1 MTIVIGLAAPDGI
14 VLAADSRTTR
24 FPDGVAEDAR
34 HRIVSDSADKLFA
47 ACERYAVATYGAA
60 FIGEKTIRGHMD
72 EFIAHL
78 GDEHPEDV
86 GRFARALGRFFQ
98 DRYLPWRESIG
109 QPVKDDEG
117 VQLGFLVA
125 GYDEDGIGHLLE
137 VFIPGARVVAH
148 STTSTRGLLPRG
160 DPRVINRL
168 LTGIDWHELPH
179 DFTLPDE
186 AVDALNG
193 LEYRLLMPITLQ
205 DAIDFVRFL
214 IRTTIDMQR
223 FSDGIRANPRG
234 GGVPSCGGP
243 TKIAAVKRTGV
254 QLVASTPLSAKRPS
268 GVAEGAL
275 TSAVA

>member
-1 MTIVIGLAAPDGI
+1 MTIVVGVAAPDGI

-24 FPDGVAEDAR
+24 FPDGLSAEAR
-34 HRIVSDSADKLFA
+34 HRIISDSADKLFA
-47 ACERYAVATYGAA
+47 VCDRYAVATYGGA
-60 FIGEKTIRGHMD
+60 FIGEKTIRGHID

-78 GDEHPEDV
+78 GDDHPEDV
-86 GRFARALGRFFQ
+86 ETFARALGTFFQ
-98 DRYLPWRESIG
+98 QRYSAWRTAIR
-109 QPVKDDEG
+109 QPVRADEG

-125 GYDEDGIGHLLE
+125 GYDTDGIGHLLE

-148 STTSTRGLLPRG
+148 STTSSGGLLPRG

-168 LTGIDWHELPH
+168 LAGIDWHELPANL
-179 DFTLPDE
+179 DWPQE

-193 LEYRLLMPITLQ
+193 LEYEIQQPITLQ
-205 DAIDFVRFL
+205 DAVDLASFV

-223 FSDGIRANPRG
+223 FSDGTRANP

-254 QLVASTPLSAKRPS
+254 QVVASTPLSAKRPS
-268 GVAEGAL
+268 GIAEGAL
-275 TSAVA
+275 ANAGG

>member
-1 MTIVIGLAAPDGI
+1 MTIVVGVAAPDGI

-24 FPDGVAEDAR
+24 FPDGLAEDAR

-47 ACERYAVATYGAA
+47 VCERFAIATYGAA
-60 FIGEKTIRGHMD
+60 FIGEKTIRGHID

-78 GDEHPEDV
+78 GESHPEDV
-86 GRFARALGRFFQ
+86 GRFARALGTFFQ
-98 DRYLPWRESIG
+98 DRYLAWREAIR
-109 QPVKDDEG
+109 QPLRDDEG

-125 GYDEDGIGHLLE
+125 GYDEDGIGHLVE
-137 VFIPGARVVAH
+137 VFIPGARVVARA
-148 STTSTRGLLPRG
+148 TTSGGGLLSRG

-168 LTGIDWHELPH
+168 LTGVDWHELPQ
-179 DFTLPDE
+179 DFALSQE
-186 AVDALNG
+186 ALDALNG
-193 LEYRLLMPITLQ
+193 LEYRLIMPITLQ

-214 IRTTIDMQR
+214 IRTTVDMQR
-223 FSDGIRANPRG
+223 FSDGIRANLRG

-275 TSAVA
+275 ANAAA